1 MGSLGRAVGQCVT
14 VRDLG
19 PVYQCE
25 RGEEKLE
32 NKLKKPLSSTLIS

>member
-25 RGEEKLE
+25 RV
-32 NKLKKPLSSTLIS
+32 KKNWKINFKKNLYLPP